1 MAEPRNP
8 NDLLPDPEPRII
20 DQTPSETAGPR
31 NVNSPDLGG
40 SFEENG
46 QVRIHDGIG
55 AGPGM
60 EVLDESL
67 RAAQEAERNS
77 SAGS

>member
-8 NDLLPDPEPRII
+8 NDRLPDPGPRCLT
-20 DQTPSETAGPR
+20 DTPSEAAGPR
-31 NVNSPDLGG
+31 NVNAPDLGG

-46 QVRIHDGIG
+46 QTRTHDGVG

-60 EVLDESL
+60 EVLEEGL
-67 RAAQEAERNS
+67 RAAREAERNS

>member
-1 MAEPRNP
+1 M
-8 NDLLPDPEPRII
+8 DPK
-20 DQTPSETAGPR
+20 DKKQVR

-46 QVRIHDGIG
+46 QVRHHDGIG
-55 AGPGM
+55 AAPGLQPI
-60 EVLDESL
+60 VPLTST
-67 RAAQEAERNS
+67 RVAQEQDDES

>member
-8 NDLLPDPEPRII
+8 NDLLPDPQPHCSTDAPR
-20 DQTPSETAGPR
+20 ETAGPR
-31 NVNSPDLGG
+31 NVNAPDLGG
-40 SFEENG
+40 SFEENS
-46 QVRIHDGIG
+46 QVRTHDGVG

-60 EVLDESL
+60 EVLDEGL
-67 RAAQEAERNS
+67 RAAREAEKNS

>member
-8 NDLLPDPEPRII
+8 NDLLPDPPPHCVTE
-20 DQTPSETAGPR
+20 TPQVR
-31 NVNSPDLGG
+31 KVNSPDLGG

-46 QVRIHDGIG
+46 QVRTHDGIG
-55 AGPGM
+55 AGPGLT
-60 EVLDESL
+60 VPDEGL
-67 RAAQEAERNS
+67 RAAREAEKNS

>member
-1 MAEPRNP
+1 M
-8 NDLLPDPEPRII
+8 DPKDKKPV
-20 DQTPSETAGPR
+20 R

-46 QVRIHDGIG
+46 QVRHHDGIG
-55 AGPGM
+55 AAPGLQP
-60 EVLDESL
+60 VVPLTSTKV
-67 RAAQEAERNS
+67 AQEQDQDS